1 MSKTTDIEKEN
12 LEAHVELCAERY
24 KQLESRLDAVESKI
38 GTLQVTIEKSSLNTI
53 KILVGTAGTIIVAV
67 LSLIGVIITKM
78 PH

>member
-24 KQLESRLDAVESKI
+24 KQLETRLDNVEGKI
-38 GTLQVTIEKSSLNTI
+38 GTLQETIEKSSLNTI
-53 KILVGTAGTIIVAV
+53 KILIGTAGTIIVAV

-78 PH
+78 PA

>member
-24 KQLESRLDAVESKI
+24 KQLENRLDNVEGKI
-38 GTLQVTIEKSSLNTI
+38 GTLQETIEKSSLNTI
-53 KILVGTAGTIIVAV
+53 KILIGTAGTIIVAV

-78 PH
+78 PA